1 MFLNIPLL
9 SDIFK
14 GRGRGGHRQPLE
26 DGIDRLHYYV
36 TVYILCIFA
45 LLVGSKQHFG
55 NPIDCFISAETDKVR
70 TWQAYILDYCFMQGT
85 YRYELGYNATNK
97 PGYAMTPGLNGRDP
111 HDTKHI
117 AVKYYQWVP
126 FFFAFQLLCF
136 TIPDLFWLYIQSYLY
151 IDMAMIVTE
160 SAELNR
166 EKRASNRA
174 SKLSNI
180 ADYIFSYFYYRK
192 IARRGVVSSVLR
204 LPAIATVFYSC
215 TKFLYLFNAVIQL
228 YLTTYF
234 LGFPDMHWGVR
245 MMLAFLSKKSF
256 PRMIGGVH
264 VSNHGGLSHFPY
276 FPLEIENNNNVHISS
291 IQCLIPLN
299 YINEKLFLFLWFWI
313 LILIMI
319 TIVNMVLFAGSI
331 VNKAQREDAILSLLR
346 DDEQLV
352 NDKHNLAQKFVHGFM
367 GADGVLLTRFITQK
381 AGPMA
386 CRDVVQRVWQK
397 YAKERG
403 AAKTADSDDEWSV
416 PYSETCYSGS
426 YYPDGSS
433 QRASISTFLQLTA
446 QMSKPK

>member
-1 MFLNIPLL
+1 MLKIWRDRVGLHVTSVARVAMFLNIPLL

-85 YRYELGYNATNK
+85 YRYELGYNATNN
-97 PGYAMTPGLNGRDP
+97 PRYAMTPGLNGRDP

-117 AVKYYQWVP
+117 AVKYYQKQ
-126 FFFAFQLLCF
+126 FFMCS
-136 TIPDLFWLYIQSYLY
+136 D

-245 MMLAFLSKKSF
+245 VSF
-256 PRMIGGVH
+256 FAEFAVA
-264 VSNHGGLSHFPY
+264 L
-276 FPLEIENNNNVHISS
+276 
-291 IQCLIPLN
+291 
-299 YINEKLFLFLWFWI
+299 LW
-313 LILIMI
+313 
-319 TIVNMVLFAGSI
+319 
-331 VNKAQREDAILSLLR
+331 
-346 DDEQLV
+346 
-352 NDKHNLAQKFVHGFM
+352 
-367 GADGVLLTRFITQK
+367 
-381 AGPMA
+381 
-386 CRDVVQRVWQK
+386 
-397 YAKERG
+397 
-403 AAKTADSDDEWSV
+403 
-416 PYSETCYSGS
+416 
-426 YYPDGSS
+426 
-433 QRASISTFLQLTA
+433 
-446 QMSKPK
+446 